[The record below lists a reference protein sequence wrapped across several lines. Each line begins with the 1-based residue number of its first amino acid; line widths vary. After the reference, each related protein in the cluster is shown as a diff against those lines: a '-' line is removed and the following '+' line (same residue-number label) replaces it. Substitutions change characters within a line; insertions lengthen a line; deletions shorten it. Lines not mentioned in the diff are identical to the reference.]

1 MPRQLQVMAVLSVCS
16 RVDTELCCC
25 SPRRGCAGCVHSR
38 TQRGGSGARSDMGN
52 FVIQGSNRAGCE
64 SDDGEIINDGDFTN
78 GEILPRVRC

>member
-1 MPRQLQVMAVLSVCS
+1 
-16 RVDTELCCC
+16 
-25 SPRRGCAGCVHSR
+25 
-38 TQRGGSGARSDMGN
+38 MGN